1 MKTIVYTLPN
11 CVQCDNTKR
20 LMTANNIE
28 FTELALQDYPD
39 KVQEFMDQGHK
50 TAPIVD
56 TGSKVWSGFKYEE
69 IKALAELI
77 DSEQHKP

>member
-11 CVQCDNTKR
+11 CSQCETTKR

-28 FTELALQDYPD
+28 FEELALQDYPE
-39 KVQEFMDQGHK
+39 KAQEFIEQGHK

-56 TGSKVWSGFKYEE
+56 TGSKVWSGFRYEE
-69 IKALAELI
+69 IKALA
-77 DSEQHKP
+77 QHLDTERAKS